1 MPFAGHVLALDL
13 ATKTGWAYGQP
24 DSVPKSGSLRFARE
38 GASMAAHLVGC
49 RKWLRDFIA
58 VNATRLVVFEAPLTP
73 DLMRGRTNIATIR
86 LLIGL
91 AAVVEECLYGRG
103 IDVREARVSDVR
115 AHFLGSNHRK
125 RDAAKLAT
133 KDVCTRLGWQAVDD
147 NAADA
152 LALWSYQVSFI
163 APELA
168 IRVSP
173 LWGRAS

>member
-13 ATKTGWAYGQP
+13 ATKTGWAYGSP
-24 DSVPKSGSLRFARE
+24 GAVPKSGSLRFARE
-38 GASMAAHLVGC
+38 GATMAAHLVGC
-49 RKWLRDFIA
+49 RKWLVDFIA
-58 VNATRLVVFEAPLTP
+58 VNETRLVVFEAPLTP
-73 DLMRGRTNIATIR
+73 DLMRGRTNISTIR

-91 AAVVEECLYGRG
+91 AAIVEECLYGRG

-115 AHFLGSNHRK
+115 AHFLGSNRFK
-125 RDAAKLAT
+125 RDEAKRAT
-133 KDVCTRLGWQAVDD
+133 KELCARIGWPAVDD

-163 APELA
+163 APDLA
-168 IRVSP
+168 LRVSP